1 MSAAW
6 GNTDSANSKPLF
18 PKERETRNF
27 IYLTTANS
35 TVAGVRSIQFAG
47 TGALTAAN
55 LGITVGMVASTPNTV
70 VGGANAP
77 ASNSATATALSV
89 INAPLPGQI
98 LPTAGLTRPG
108 FQRANNVV
116 TAVTGNLVTF
126 ANATM
131 LFIPPGAAVAFDT
144 IIPYASNEE
153 ANTYNRDVILVTPSR
168 LVNANV
174 TIANTHAGWSHV
186 YRTVNSDGT
195 VRYRKEV
202 LVALAN
208 STATNA
214 SSANTSQFGIYR
226 GV

>member
-1 MSAAW
+1 MSAW
-6 GNTDSANSKPLF
+6 GNTDSANNKPLI

-35 TVAGVRSIQFAG
+35 TVAGVKSIQFTG
-47 TGALTAAN
+47 IGALTAAN
-55 LGITVGMVASTPNTV
+55 LGVLVGMAASTPNTV

-77 ASNSATATALSV
+77 ASNSSPATALSV

-98 LPTAGLTRPG
+98 LPTSGLTKPG

-144 IIPYASNEE
+144 IIPYTSSEE

-168 LVNANV
+168 IVNANV
-174 TIANTHAGWSHV
+174 TIANTHTGWSHV